1 MVMSMQCTKCSIRFD
16 ANDGVILSRLPAYAA
31 AAYPVDTK
39 YALSNKNSHVGKSAT
54 GVFDLLMT
62 TCGNG
67 DLCSRLLYNAMN
79 QDYLSQ
85 VADYY

>member
-1 MVMSMQCTKCSIRFD
+1 MSMQCTKCWTRYD
-16 ANDGVILSRLPAYAA
+16 ANDGAILCRLPAHAA

-39 YALSNKNSHVGKSAT
+39 YALSNKNSHLGKST
-54 GVFDLLMT
+54 TDVFDLLMT
-62 TCGNG
+62 TYGNG